1 MLSATSSSHA
11 ALVFIELGAIVC
23 GLAILARVSDRVGLS
38 PIPLYLVAGL
48 CFGEGG
54 LVQPD
59 FSTNFIRTGGEI
71 GVILLLLALGLEY
84 TPQELTR
91 ALRASP
97 AAGFLD
103 LALNAT
109 PGVAVGL
116 LLGFD
121 AKETLVLAG
130 VTYISSSGI
139 VAKVLTDLDRLGN
152 RETPTI
158 LSLLVVEDLA
168 MAVYLPI
175 TAVVLARG
183 SALRIIGSE
192 AVALAV
198 LACVL
203 VGALRYSAGISR
215 LLAARTNEA
224 LLLGVVGVTL
234 LVAGAA
240 QWLNISAA
248 VGAFLVGIALSGT
261 VQRRA
266 SALIEPL
273 RDLFAAMFFLFFALQ
288 VDPAKLVSTLPT
300 AIVLAAVT
308 ALTKIAVGIW
318 ATRRNGI
325 GPQGQM
331 RAGTALVAR
340 GEFSIVIAGLATAA
354 GASGRLASLAAGY
367 VLLLATFGPLLA
379 RDADRLA
386 GLAARMRG
394 RPNPAADEP

>member
-11 ALVFIELGAIVC
+11 ALVFVELGAIVC
-23 GLAILARVSDRVGLS
+23 GLAVLARLSDRVGLS

-59 FSTNFIRTGGEI
+59 FSTSFIRTGGEI

-84 TPQELTR
+84 SPQELTR
-91 ALRASP
+91 ALHDSP
-97 AAGFLD
+97 AAGLLD
-103 LALNAT
+103 IALNAT
-109 PGVAVGL
+109 PGVAAGL
-116 LLGFD
+116 LLGFG

-152 RETPTI
+152 PETPTI

-168 MAVYLPI
+168 MAVYLPL
-175 TAVVLARG
+175 TAVVLAGGGAVR
-183 SALRIIGSE
+183 ALESE
-192 AVALAV
+192 ALALGV
-198 LACVL
+198 LALVL

-215 LLAARTNEA
+215 LLAARSNEA
-224 LLLGVVGVTL
+224 LLLSVVGVTL
-234 LVAGAA
+234 LVAGGA

-266 SALIEPL
+266 TALIEPL

-288 VDPAKLVSTLPT
+288 VDPAKLVSSLPT
-300 AIVLAAVT
+300 AILLAAVT
-308 ALTKIAVGIW
+308 ALTKVVVGMW

-325 GPQGQM
+325 GPHGQM
-331 RAGTALVAR
+331 RAGTALIAR

-354 GASGRLASLAAGY
+354 GASSRLASLAAAY
-367 VLLLATFGPLLA
+367 VLLLATLGPILA
-379 RDADRLA
+379 RDADRYADL
-386 GLAARMRG
+386 LARMRRHPKEAPEG
-394 RPNPAADEP
+394 P